1 MNRFTHRLLTRHLQR
16 TMTPPV
22 PRPVIDRCLMDPVEA
37 ATRAWTVLPNEAN
50 QEKRRYL
57 AGVAEVNRGRR
68 QHEKVSSNPKKIK
81 RRLRAAQNQAEVR
94 AMEIVTENPGT
105 TNKEL
110 KELIDV

>member
-1 MNRFTHRLLTRHLQR
+1 MNQFAQAHQLHRALN
-16 TMTPPV
+16 PPV
-22 PRPVIDRCLMDPVEA
+22 QRPAVDRCLMDPMEA
-37 ATRAWTVLPNEAN
+37 AARAMTVPPNEAN

-81 RRLRAAQNQAEVR
+81 RRLKAAQKEAEHR
-94 AMEIVTENPGT
+94 ALGAIEANPAI

-110 KELIDV
+110 KELIDVGR